1 MRLRINY
8 FRSCS
13 HAKRPELLSWAG
25 RRLQVTHNH
34 ALALPGWIPSDQSG
48 PAKKNPALQN
58 IFRFSFGSYH
68 QRASAFQ
75 LTPSLPFTC
84 APLPAV
90 DADYTYAHLK
100 LPGFEEISSR
110 EIPST
115 SCFAPTRKIRDS
127 VTILALWLETK
138 KVGFLLKIP

>member
-1 MRLRINY
+1 MKIMEN
-8 FRSCS
+8 
-13 HAKRPELLSWAG
+13 HG
-25 RRLQVTHNH
+25 NH
-34 ALALPGWIPSDQSG
+34 AISYLRVQS
-48 PAKKNPALQN
+48 
-58 IFRFSFGSYH
+58 IHSR
-68 QRASAFQ
+68 
-75 LTPSLPFTC
+75 FTC
-84 APLPAV
+84 A
-90 DADYTYAHLK
+90 YAPLK